1 MSANMKAAV
10 AAAKLLVA
18 VRLQAVWRGLAGRR
32 QASALKLAAAKLLV
46 AVRLQ
51 ACWRG
56 LAGRRRA
63 AALRLDRQVV

>member
-10 AAAKLLVA
+10 ETAKL
-18 VRLQAVWRGLAGRR
+18 R
-32 QASALKLAAAKLLV
+32 V

-63 AALRLDRQVV
+63 AALRLDRQVVSSARAAVIVEIRQSAGKETVFQFSLSFY